1 MQTELIEMFAV
12 PLTVSTYEKNIA
24 KEFDFI
30 KDLEFHDNIQGLTR
44 TSKDFFILNRPE
56 LADLKKFIE
65 YQINLYVKNIYGSG
79 DEVAITQSWVNKAK
93 KGDFHQN
100 HTHSNSLI
108 SGVFYPLLDETLAPI
123 MFKKFT
129 REISLNTIE
138 KNKFNSDIYKLNLKS
153 KSLVLFPSNITHGV
167 PINQSNNLRYS
178 LAFNTWPKGI
188 IGNKDELSY
197 TLEE

>member
-79 DEVAITQSWVNKAK
+79 DEVAITQSWVNKTK

-108 SGVFYPLLDETLAPI
+108 SGVFYPLLDETLPPI

-129 REISLNTIE
+129 REISLNTRE

>member
-12 PLTVSTYEKNIA
+12 PLTVSAYEKNIA
-24 KEFDFI
+24 KEFNFI
-30 KDLEFHDNIQGLTR
+30 KNLEFHDNIQGLTR

-108 SGVFYPLLDETLAPI
+108 SGVFYPLLDETLPPI

-129 REISLNTIE
+129 REISLNTRE

-167 PINQSNNLRYS
+167 PINESNNLRYS